1 MNWKNNSGT
10 ETYCFIW
17 NYNNE
22 PLSSVL
28 SDINHQL
35 DPTSQLEQ
43 NRIEIISDI
52 FEVLIWRSGVG
63 PLYDEEPV
71 STDESS
77 SLYIHN

>member
-10 ETYCFIW
+10 ETYGFIW

-22 PLSSVL
+22 PLPSVL
-28 SDINHQL
+28 LAINHQL
-35 DPTSQLEQ
+35 EPRSQLEQ

-52 FEVLIWRSGVG
+52 FEVLIWQSGVS

-71 STDESS
+71 STDESG
-77 SLYIHN
+77 SLHIHN